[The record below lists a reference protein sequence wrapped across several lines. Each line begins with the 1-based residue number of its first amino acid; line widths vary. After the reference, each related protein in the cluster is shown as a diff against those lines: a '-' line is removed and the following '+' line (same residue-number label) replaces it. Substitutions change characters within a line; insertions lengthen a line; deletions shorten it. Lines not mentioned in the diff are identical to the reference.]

1 MQLTDEQKA
10 AVKQWVSEGAGL
22 SEIQKKLTD
31 QFQMSM
37 TYMDVRFLIL
47 DLGLTVKESQKGFA
61 KRDSLIGKQAEA
73 GGPAEEDVEE
83 EEALDAGGPSR
94 VSLSVDRITKP
105 GSVVSGTVTFSD
117 GVKATWF
124 IDQFGRLALES
135 SKPKYRPSREDLAEF
150 QQALKSAL
158 DKRAF

>member
-10 AVKQWVSEGAGL
+10 IVKQWVSEGAGL
-22 SEIQKKLTD
+22 AEIQKKLNE
-31 QFQMSM
+31 QFQLSM
-37 TYMDVRFLIL
+37 TYMDVRFLVL
-47 DLGLTVKESQKGFA
+47 DLDLTVKEVEKGFM
-61 KRDSLIGKQAEA
+61 KKDSLLGKQGESASSPEDE
-73 GGPAEEDVEE
+73 AEEG
-83 EEALDAGGPSR
+83 DAGHGPSG
-94 VSLSVDRITKP
+94 VSISVDRITKP

-124 IDQFGRLALES
+124 IDQFGRLGLES